1 MAKEFV
7 CIDTDVCVDFL
18 RKRNPGFSLFIKIL
32 KGYEPCMTAITA
44 YELYLGHMKMK
55 RKDRIDDFIYQ
66 FVILPFDLKASEV
79 SANIESSLDRK
90 GKGIGIP
97 DTLIAGI
104 CISNNVPLL
113 TINTMHFSRV
123 NPVRNSSGALA
134 SQALAQ
140 RVKPR
145 RNYLKSNPSA
155 EQRGIISNGVNG
167 LNLFSVD

>member
-1 MAKEFV
+1 MAKELV

-18 RKRNPGFSLFIKIL
+18 RKRNLGFDLFIRIL
-32 KGYEPCMTAITA
+32 KGYEPCITAITA

-66 FVILPFDLKASEV
+66 FVMLPFDLKASEV

-113 TINTMHFSRV
+113 TINTMHF
-123 NPVRNSSGALA
+123 
-134 SQALAQ
+134 
-140 RVKPR
+140 PR
-145 RNYLKSNPSA
+145 
-155 EQRGIISNGVNG
+155 VNG
-167 LNLFSVD
+167 LNLFLID